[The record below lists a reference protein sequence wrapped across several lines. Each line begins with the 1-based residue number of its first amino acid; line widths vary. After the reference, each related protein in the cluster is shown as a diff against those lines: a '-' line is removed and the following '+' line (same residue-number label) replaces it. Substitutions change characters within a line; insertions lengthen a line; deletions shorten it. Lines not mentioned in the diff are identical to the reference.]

1 MPHHRIAPLA
11 LITFLALASM
21 GSSQDTTT
29 SGPLDRVLQE
39 AVQQP
44 AWRSARHQVE
54 RLTLLRDA
62 ALRKAAQSDPVS
74 DRYVIT
80 ALAGP
85 VDLVRFLGLARIVC
99 SGRDR
104 RASLLKEW
112 QKENGAGRAL
122 AKPLDLTP
130 EDLPSNAL
138 GALFG
143 EELRPQLNNLQHDV
157 ADSLRTFFRPL
168 EPQPDSVVRSLT
180 FERAVLGLPA
190 SATTEERDTA
200 HSWTTAM
207 PVYLIPA
214 VAPEKTGTYPDSAS
228 ALKAAGLE
236 LRKHQDLLI
245 ILERIGTP
253 EPEPKVTKAVPVP
266 EKRPTPARAPRP
278 PVRKPV
284 TRAVPVE

>member
-1 MPHHRIAPLA
+1 MPHHRLHALVWIA
-11 LITFLALASM
+11 FLALASM
-21 GSSQDTTT
+21 GRSQDAN
-29 SGPLDRVLQE
+29 SSDSLDRILQE

-62 ALRKAAQSDPVS
+62 ALRKAAESDPVS

-99 SGRDR
+99 SGKDR

-112 QKENGAGRAL
+112 QKENGSGKAF

-143 EELRPQLNNLQHDV
+143 EELRPHLKNLQHDV
-157 ADSLRTFFRPL
+157 AASLRAIFKPL
-168 EPQPDSVVRSLT
+168 EPQPDPIVRSLT

-190 SATTEERDTA
+190 SATTEERNKV

-207 PVYLIPA
+207 PAYLIPA
-214 VAPEKTGTYPDSAS
+214 VAPGKAAAHPDSAS
-228 ALKAAGLE
+228 ALMAAGLD
-236 LRKHQDLLI
+236 LRKHQDLPI
-245 ILERIGTP
+245 ILERLGTP

-266 EKRPTPARAPRP
+266 EKRPAPAQAPRP
-278 PVRKPV
+278 PVRKAVP
-284 TRAVPVE
+284 RAVPVE

>member
-1 MPHHRIAPLA
+1 MRHPTLNLLACIA
-11 LITFLALASM
+11 FLAFASM
-21 GSSQDTTT
+21 GRSQDANT
-29 SGPLDRVLQE
+29 SDSLDRILQE

-62 ALRKAAQSDPVS
+62 ALRKAAESDPVS

-99 SGRDR
+99 AGKDR

-112 QKENGAGRAL
+112 QKENGVGKAVT
-122 AKPLDLTP
+122 KPLDLTP

-143 EELRPQLNNLQHDV
+143 EELRPHLHDLQHDV
-157 ADSLRTFFRPL
+157 AASLRAFFKPL
-168 EPQPDSVVRSLT
+168 EPQRDSVVRSLT

-190 SATTEERDTA
+190 SATTEERNQVHA
-200 HSWTTAM
+200 WTTAM

-214 VAPEKTGTYPDSAS
+214 VAAGKADTYPDAAA
-228 ALKAAGLE
+228 ALKAAGLD
-236 LRKHQDLLI
+236 LRKHQDLPI
-245 ILERIGTP
+245 ILERLGTP

-266 EKRPTPARAPRP
+266 ERRTTPAQAPRP
-278 PVRKPV
+278 AVRKPV
-284 TRAVPVE
+284 TRALPVE

>member
-1 MPHHRIAPLA
+1 MPHHRLAPLA
-11 LITFLALASM
+11 LISFLALASM
-21 GSSQDTTT
+21 GSSQDAAT
-29 SGPLDRVLQE
+29 SGSLDRILQE
-39 AVQQP
+39 SVQQP

-54 RLTLLRDA
+54 RLTLIRDA
-62 ALRKAAQSDPVS
+62 ALRKAAESDPVS

-99 SGRDR
+99 SGKER
-104 RASLLKEW
+104 RATLLKEW
-112 QKENGAGRAL
+112 QKENGAGKAF

-157 ADSLRTFFRPL
+157 AASLRAFFKPL

-190 SATTEERDTA
+190 SATTEERNKV
-200 HSWTTAM
+200 HSWTTAV
-207 PVYLIPA
+207 PAYLIPA
-214 VAPEKTGTYPDSAS
+214 VAPEKAAALPDSGS

-236 LRKHQDLLI
+236 LRRHQDLPI

-266 EKRPTPARAPRP
+266 ERRSAPAPKTPM
-278 PVRKPV
+278 RKPA

>member
-1 MPHHRIAPLA
+1 MRLHPFNLLACIA
-11 LITFLALASM
+11 FLALASM
-21 GSSQDTTT
+21 GSSQDANT
-29 SGPLDRVLQE
+29 SDSLDRILQE

-62 ALRKAAQSDPVS
+62 ALRKAAESDPVS

-99 SGRDR
+99 AGKDR

-112 QKENGAGRAL
+112 QKENGAGKAVT
-122 AKPLDLTP
+122 KPLDLTP

-143 EELRPQLNNLQHDV
+143 EELSPHLHNLQHDV
-157 ADSLRTFFRPL
+157 AVSLRAFFKPL

-190 SATTEERDTA
+190 SATTEERNQVHA
-200 HSWTTAM
+200 WTTAM

-214 VAPEKTGTYPDSAS
+214 VAPGKAGTYPDAAA
-228 ALKAAGLE
+228 ALKAAGLD
-236 LRKHQDLLI
+236 LRKHQDLPI
-245 ILERIGTP
+245 ILERLGTP

-266 EKRPTPARAPRP
+266 ERRPTPAQAPRP

-284 TRAVPVE
+284 TRALPVE

>member
-1 MPHHRIAPLA
+1 MRHHPLNLMAWIA
-11 LITFLALASM
+11 FVALASL
-21 GSSQDTTT
+21 GRSQDAN
-29 SGPLDRVLQE
+29 SSDSLERILQE

-44 AWRSARHQVE
+44 SWRSARHQVE

-62 ALRKAAQSDPVS
+62 ALRKAAESDPVS

-99 SGRDR
+99 SGKDR

-112 QKENGAGRAL
+112 QKENGAGKAF

-143 EELRPQLNNLQHDV
+143 EELRPQLNNLEHDV
-157 ADSLRTFFRPL
+157 AAALRAFFKPL
-168 EPQPDSVVRSLT
+168 EPMPDSVVRSLT

-190 SATTEERDTA
+190 SASTEERNKVHA
-200 HSWTTAM
+200 WTTAM

-214 VAPEKTGTYPDSAS
+214 VAPGKAGTYPDAAS
-228 ALKAAGLE
+228 ALKAAGLD
-236 LRKHQDLLI
+236 LRKHLDLPI
-245 ILERIGTP
+245 ILERLGTP
-253 EPEPKVTKAVPVP
+253 EPEPKVTKAVPIP
-266 EKRPTPARAPRP
+266 ERRPAPVQAPKP

-284 TRAVPVE
+284 TRAVPIE

>member
-1 MPHHRIAPLA
+1 MRLHPFNLLACIA
-11 LITFLALASM
+11 FLALASM
-21 GSSQDTTT
+21 GSSQDANT
-29 SGPLDRVLQE
+29 SDSLDRILQE

-62 ALRKAAQSDPVS
+62 ALRKAAESDPVS

-80 ALAGP
+80 ALSGP

-99 SGRDR
+99 AGKDR

-112 QKENGAGRAL
+112 QKENGVGKAVT
-122 AKPLDLTP
+122 KPLDLTP

-143 EELRPQLNNLQHDV
+143 EELRPHLHDLQHDV
-157 ADSLRTFFRPL
+157 AASLRAFFKPL

-190 SATTEERDTA
+190 SATTEERNQV

-214 VAPEKTGTYPDSAS
+214 VAPGKAGTYPDAAA
-228 ALKAAGLE
+228 ALKAAGLD
-236 LRKHQDLLI
+236 LRKHQDLPI
-245 ILERIGTP
+245 ILERLGTP

-266 EKRPTPARAPRP
+266 ERRPTPAQAPRP

-284 TRAVPVE
+284 TRALPVE

>member
-1 MPHHRIAPLA
+1 MRYQPLNLLA
-11 LITFLALASM
+11 WFAFLALASM
-21 GSSQDTTT
+21 GRSQDVNT
-29 SGPLDRVLQE
+29 SDSLERILQE
-39 AVQQP
+39 ALQQP

-54 RLTLLRDA
+54 RLTLIRDA
-62 ALRKAAQSDPVS
+62 ALRKAAESDPIS

-99 SGRDR
+99 SGKDR

-112 QKENGAGRAL
+112 QKENGAGKAF

-157 ADSLRTFFRPL
+157 AASLRAFFKPL
-168 EPQPDSVVRSLT
+168 EPQPDSIVRSLT

-190 SATTEERDTA
+190 STTTEERNKV
-200 HSWTTAM
+200 HSWTTAK

-214 VAPEKTGTYPDSAS
+214 VAPEKIGTYPDAAS
-228 ALKAAGLE
+228 ALKAAGLD
-236 LRKHQDLLI
+236 LRKHQDLPI
-245 ILERIGTP
+245 ILERLDTP
-253 EPEPKVTKAVPVP
+253 EPEPKVTQAVPIP
-266 EKRPTPARAPRP
+266 ERRAAPAQAPRP

-284 TRAVPVE
+284 TRAVPIE